1 MEQIRRMVTLDPID
15 YQVIA
20 QASELKGL
28 GNRGFS
34 ASLRMIVR
42 EWAAAQGLSVTTV
55 ATEDQ
60 QHESI

>member
-1 MEQIRRMVTLDPID
+1 MVTLDPID

-42 EWAAAQGLSVTTV
+42 EWAAAQGLNVTV
-55 ATEDQ
+55 ATDD